1 MKRSLIVEHNTHA
14 YVNRIVPM
22 ALGESCKVFAQC
34 LGEGQSL
41 PAQCLCFEG
50 DGMLLH
56 VEPLRP
62 LPLLAHHSHPRLDLQ
77 GQVGQNSAA
86 GQVEPQQRH
95 GLVGLVI
102 KLEGQME
109 GPVMDGPAPSF
120 QTILGF
126 AMNPHFGVKS
136 S

>member
-1 MKRSLIVEHNTHA
+1 MKQSLTVEHNTHA

-22 ALGESCKVFAQC
+22 ALGESNKVFAQC
-34 LGEGQSL
+34 PGEGQSP
-41 PAQCLCFEG
+41 PAQCSDFEE

-56 VEPLRP
+56 VGPLRP
-62 LPLLAHHSHPRLDLQ
+62 LPLLAHHSHRRLDLQ
-77 GQVGQNSAA
+77 GRVGQDSAARQVGL
-86 GQVEPQQRH
+86 QQRH
-95 GLVGLVI
+95 GLGLAV

-109 GPVMDGPAPSF
+109 GPVMDGPVPSF

-126 AMNPHFGVKS
+126 AVNPHFEVKS